1 MPKSR
6 IECKYLVSNKHLPAL
21 RNAVLPYM
29 VLDKYSDRRSDK
41 QYTVRSIYFDTR
53 RLDYY
58 HDKLAGIKR
67 RKKLRI
73 RGYNE
78 EDKDSLI
85 FLEIKRK
92 NGPTITKARAPIFFR
107 DHVDVINEGNLEK
120 FTDILN
126 SVNGG
131 YSDAQKFLY
140 HLYTS
145 NLIPTIKIIYE
156 REAFYY
162 RFNNNLRLTFDKNLR
177 SSLVVRPEC
186 LYEEENIRYGLPSK
200 SIMEVK
206 VYGDIPVWLQKI
218 IGTFQLRQEAISKY
232 TICLESHSPFEQHL
246 ERTVLGKGKYKHHKS
261 YANWEMDKD

>member
-1 MPKSR
+1 MFNSR
-6 IECKYLVSNKHLPAL
+6 IECKYLISNKKLTAL
-21 RNAVLPYM
+21 RNAVMPYM
-29 VLDKYSDRRSDK
+29 TLDKYSEIRPDK

-73 RGYNE
+73 RGYNSQTN
-78 EDKDSLI
+78 DSLI

-92 NGPTITKARAPIFFR
+92 NGPTITKARAPIPFA
-107 DHVDVINEGNLEK
+107 DHADVINEGNLEK
-120 FTDILN
+120 YKEILN
-126 SVNGG
+126 STENGFK
-131 YSDAQKFLY
+131 DAKKFLY

-156 REAFYY
+156 REAFFYKFY
-162 RFNNNLRLTFDKNLR
+162 QGIRVTFDKNLR
-177 SSLVVRPEC
+177 SSLVVKPEC

-200 SIMEVK
+200 SIMEIK
-206 VYGDIPVWLQKI
+206 VYGEIPLWLQNI
-218 IGTFQLRQEAISKY
+218 IGSFQLQQEALSKY
-232 TICLESHSPFEQHL
+232 TICLESHSPFEQYL

-261 YANWEMDKD
+261 YANWEMDNE